1 MMIQHYVSFFRTTL
15 TRVLKGIL
23 DKKHDTVTCQAN
35 CKQNGKIFGQ
45 TPYSCHYYSG
55 DLNYDN
61 LLVHEEFHYDFDC
74 TDGATASVVTNPTV
88 LKFFV
93 QFVQWDDLNSDL
105 EIGVRKQ
112 EDVPVELEQ
121 SLGEL

>member
-1 MMIQHYVSFFRTTL
+1 M

-23 DKKHDTVTCQAN
+23 DKKHDKVTCKAN

-45 TPYSCHYYSG
+45 TPYPCQYYSN

-61 LLVHEEFHYDFDC
+61 LLVHEEFNHDS
-74 TDGATASVVTNPTV
+74 TDGETTDVVTDPHI

-93 QFVQWDDLNSDL
+93 LFVQWDDLNSDL

-112 EDVPVELEQ
+112 EDVPVALEQ
-121 SLGEL
+121 ELGEL

>member
-1 MMIQHYVSFFRTTL
+1 MMIQQYFSFFRTTL

-23 DKKHDTVTCQAN
+23 DKKHDTVTCHAN

-45 TPYSCHYYSG
+45 TPYPCQYYSG

-61 LLVHEEFHYDFDC
+61 LLVHEEFHYDS
-74 TDGATASVVTNPTV
+74 TDGATASVITDPRV

-93 QFVQWDDLNSDL
+93 QLVQWDDLNSDL
-105 EIGVRKQ
+105 EIGVRKP
-112 EDVPVELEQ
+112 EDVPVELEPT
-121 SLGEL
+121 LGEL